1 MRQLNSLD
9 TAFLATE
16 TDEVHSHTGGVVL
29 LDASETPDFG
39 YERLLDFLRERIP
52 SVAKFQWKLQEV
64 PLGLDRPYWVED
76 PSFDV
81 RNHLRHI
88 ALPAGSGLRE
98 LTELCA
104 QLFAV
109 AIPRDRPLWEMWLI
123 EGLGKGRCAIL
134 FKMHHCMMDGQAL
147 NIVGQVLCDL
157 EPGTG
162 DAARTPKAP
171 ESPVE
176 PEKPGE
182 APGLLGLTFR
192 AANHLA
198 WTPYN
203 FARKALEVFSPSSLP
218 SSLGGAAPVPKVVF
232 NGRIGPRRGFSCTK
246 VSLGDVKRV
255 RKHFGATVNDV
266 VLAITSSAMRRYLEK
281 VAELPEDSMVIMVPV
296 STRADSNTDA
306 NNQASVVNV
315 PWFTDIAD
323 PAKRLMAIHRHMD
336 EEKDAFDDLAA
347 NPLELFG
354 ELPPGVTGLLARNV
368 LGPLLARGTGLP
380 ANNAVSNVRGSPLP
394 LYTAGARIE
403 AMYPMSLISP
413 GLGLNITAVSY
424 MDDIDFGFTTAP
436 EAVPDPWLLA
446 EGVGLGLAELVDL
459 LPGD

>member
-1 MRQLNSLD
+1 MKQLNTLD

-16 TDEVHSHTGGVVL
+16 TDEVHSHTGGVVI
-29 LDASETPDFG
+29 LDTREAPDFG
-39 YERLLDFLRERIP
+39 YPRLREFLEERIP
-52 SVAKFQWKLQEV
+52 SVPKFLWKLHEV
-64 PLGLDRPYWVED
+64 PLGMDRPYWVED
-76 PSFDV
+76 PDFDV

-104 QLFAV
+104 HLFSI

-123 EGLGKGRCAIL
+123 EGLADGRCGIL

-157 EPGTG
+157 QPGPAA
-162 DAARTPKAP
+162 DARPTAP
-171 ESPVE
+171 QTAPTT
-176 PEKPGE
+176 EKPGE
-182 APGLLGLTFR
+182 APGLLDLSLR

-203 FARKALEVFSPSSLP
+203 FTRKALQTFSPASLI
-218 SSLGGAAPVPKVVF
+218 SSLGGGTPVPKVVF
-232 NGRIGPRRGFSCTK
+232 NARIGTRRGFACTK

-255 RKHFGATVNDV
+255 RKHYGVTVNDV
-266 VLAITSSAMRRYLEK
+266 VLAITSSAMRRYLEE
-281 VAELPEDSMVIMVPV
+281 VAELPEESMVIMIPV
-296 STRADSNTDA
+296 STRADSDTSS

-315 PWFTDIAD
+315 PWFTNIAD
-323 PAKRLMAIHRHMD
+323 PAERLMTIHNEMT
-336 EEKDAFDDLAA
+336 EQKDAFEDLAA

-354 ELPPGVTGLLARNV
+354 ELPPAVTNLLARTV
-368 LGPLLARGTGLP
+368 LGPLLSRGTGLP
-380 ANNAVSNVRGSPLP
+380 ANNAVSNVRGSPFP
-394 LYTAGARIE
+394 LYTAGALIE

-424 MDDIDFGFTTAP
+424 RDDIDFGFTIAP
-436 EAVPDPWLLA
+436 EIVPDPWLLA

-459 LPGD
+459 LPEE